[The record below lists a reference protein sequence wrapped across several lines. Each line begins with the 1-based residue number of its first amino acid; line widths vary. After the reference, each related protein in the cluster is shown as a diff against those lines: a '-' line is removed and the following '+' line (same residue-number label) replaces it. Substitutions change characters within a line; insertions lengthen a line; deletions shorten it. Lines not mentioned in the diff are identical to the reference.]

1 MPSLRVNVAGN
12 RRLAESIHALEDK
25 IDRKISLLS
34 KILLSDTGVLEDKL
48 HIILDTAPSIQVI
61 EQTYSKQLIFRRS
74 YVIDSISKRKLVYAQ
89 SKIHVDCLPMA
100 IIAQIRNKKA
110 GLGRILIDSRL
121 EIHKEII
128 TIGYD
133 YRKRGL
139 FRSYNIYNKK
149 RAVIE

>member
-1 MPSLRVNVAGN
+1 
-12 RRLAESIHALEDK
+12 
-25 IDRKISLLS
+25 
-34 KILLSDTGVLEDKL
+34 
-48 HIILDTAPSIQVI
+48 
-61 EQTYSKQLIFRRS
+61 
-74 YVIDSISKRKLVYAQ
+74 
-89 SKIHVDCLPMA
+89 MA

-149 RAVIE
+149 RAVIEVREVLLVTDDELCNMTFSG